1 MKWNFLIPDKH
12 NWQEGSSLS
21 FPMASEE
28 YSRHK
33 KNAWWCASSPS
44 YNLSHSLHR
53 PPTPAFQLLKCS
65 AILPTTTPFKSSETH
80 SKMISC
86 AVLTKSQGTTDQH
99 HLFTAHVFRK
109 IMLPADS
116 FHFQL
121 LFPPPTDHLSQTYHS
136 CMNCTLQIFLSFS
149 FSSTFSKVIIQE
161 LWASYVVLHELTSLE
176 PVHLIRGN
184 STHWRLKI

>member
-1 MKWNFLIPDKH
+1 MDLIRSHDLDDLNHLQSLCVNIRGTRSMKWNFLIPDKH

-121 LFPPPTDHLSQTYHS
+121 LFPPPQITFPKHIILVWTVPYKFSLAFPSLPCFLRSLSKNY
-136 CMNCTLQIFLSFS
+136 
-149 FSSTFSKVIIQE
+149 
-161 LWASYVVLHELTSLE
+161 
-176 PVHLIRGN
+176 
-184 STHWRLKI
+184 